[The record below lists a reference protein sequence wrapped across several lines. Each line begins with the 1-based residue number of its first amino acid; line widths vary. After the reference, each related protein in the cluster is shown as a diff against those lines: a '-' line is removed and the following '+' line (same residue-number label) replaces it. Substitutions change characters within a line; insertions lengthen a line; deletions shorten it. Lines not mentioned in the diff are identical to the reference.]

1 MGDPNENVESQRGS
15 SESVITAAEASSSTG
30 AIVQRLSVWDAV
42 SIIVG
47 IVIGTAI
54 FRSSTLVFQNVV
66 GPWQALGIWLGGG
79 LLCLLGALCYAE
91 LATTY
96 PRNGGDYEYLGRAY
110 GSWMGFL
117 FGWAQLAAILTGSI
131 GAMAYAFA
139 DYGGQLWSL
148 PPETMAWVAAGAIA
162 ALSGI
167 NLLGV
172 VVGKSVQNVLTC
184 AKVLGLACVVLAGL
198 VWGRSDSLQ
207 GTEAAAGLLGPGI
220 GLALVF
226 VLSAYGGWNDAV
238 FVTAEVRDPR
248 RNLPKALIFGIMGIT
263 VVYLAVNAAYLAVL
277 GFDAARQTRT
287 PAADVLEQAVGSWG
301 AKGISILVM
310 VSALGA
316 INGMILAG
324 SRVYATV
331 GEDHRVFAWLGRW
344 NRKLGAPVAA
354 IAAQACVALL
364 LVFAVGTVQ
373 GRNTIDYTLTSV
385 GLSGLPWEEYFG
397 GFETLVAGTAP
408 VFWTFFLLTGVSLF
422 VLRIK
427 DPTRHRPF
435 STPWFPLPPIIFC
448 CTCGYMLYSSLAY
461 AKLLALLGAVPL
473 ALGLPLYFVSR
484 RSSGRTTR
492 IRHENPGG

>member
-1 MGDPNENVESQRGS
+1 
-15 SESVITAAEASSSTG
+15 
-30 AIVQRLSVWDAV
+30 
-42 SIIVG
+42 
-47 IVIGTAI
+47 
-54 FRSSTLVFQNVV
+54 
-66 GPWQALGIWLGGG
+66 
-79 LLCLLGALCYAE
+79 
-91 LATTY
+91 
-96 PRNGGDYEYLGRAY
+96 
-110 GSWMGFL
+110 
-117 FGWAQLAAILTGSI
+117 
-131 GAMAYAFA
+131 MAYAFA

-148 PPETMAWVAAGAIA
+148 PPEATAWVAAGAIA

-172 VVGKSVQNVLTC
+172 IVGKSVQNVLTC
-184 AKVLGLACVVLAGL
+184 AKIVGLACVVLAGL

-226 VLSAYGGWNDAV
+226 VLYAYGGWNDAV
-238 FVTAEVRDPR
+238 FVTAEVRNPR
-248 RNLPKALIFGIMGIT
+248 RSLPKALIFGIMGIT
-263 VVYLAVNAAYLAVL
+263 AVYLAVNAAYLAVL

-287 PAADVLEQAVGSWG
+287 PAADVLELAVGSWG
-301 AKGISILVM
+301 AKGISVLVM

-331 GEDHRVFAWLGRW
+331 GEDHRVFAWLGKW
-344 NRKLGAPVAA
+344 NRKLAAPVTA

-373 GRNTIDYTLTSV
+373 GRSTIDYTLASV

-408 VFWTFFLLTGVSLF
+408 VFWTFFLLTGISLF
-422 VLRIK
+422 ILRIR
-427 DPTRHRPF
+427 DPMRHRPF

-448 CTCGYMLYSSLAY
+448 CTCGYMLYSSIEY
-461 AKLLALLGAVPL
+461 AKLLTLLGAVPL

-484 RSSGRTTR
+484 RTSGETTR
-492 IRHENPGG
+492 IRQ